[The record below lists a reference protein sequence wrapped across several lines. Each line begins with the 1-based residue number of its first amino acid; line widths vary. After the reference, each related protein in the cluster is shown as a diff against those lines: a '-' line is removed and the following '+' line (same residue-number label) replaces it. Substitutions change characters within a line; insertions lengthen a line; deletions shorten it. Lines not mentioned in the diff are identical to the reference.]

1 MEVDGDALGASSAAA
16 AATAAP
22 SSSLWH
28 SSVFPFLQTF
38 WAEQSR
44 PASLGALLTI
54 AFISGWTMLRIAS
67 STCRRSDGYQNLDEE
82 RAAALLRAQRE
93 AEAEVDEY
101 EAALDVARAEA
112 ARAVTEA
119 ERARAKAQYDAVAA
133 ARREAARAAAA
144 ASLERAEKA
153 LAFVRREAGKR
164 AAAYRAHMKQS
175 LALPALLEEGVMPGS
190 GHSSIK
196 AKIPN
201 FKCEAQPVRT
211 GGVLTSPGRVRVPPS
226 PCASVRGATPS
237 SGQSPLGKAGGGGAA
252 SGGGGWGLGWGSN
265 LFLLPSL
272 YSQPASARPVQTPWQ
287 LSKLLAQRAF
297 QWVTPRDTPTA
308 PDTRPPARPLTHSY
322 TSPPARRPISERG
335 GSRSARGRLFGR
347 SPRRGSPSPDG
358 PRGRRSPSR
367 SPSPGPFI
375 PRVRKSAPTEAEK
388 AAKRRRNYNILGDLS
403 LDKGGVDSVP
413 EQIRAALHAR
423 KVRVIDLFR
432 QLDDGARAPAPATR
446 RDMEGERAA
455 LRAARDAYATHTHAY
470 TRTRLPWSSL
480 VVPSREA
487 RCVHTTVRRRQCA
500 VAGSLSFSAASRDCV
515 PTRHPC
521 VYTCASSRAD
531 LSGQISAVE
540 FLKAM
545 REFGLQAP
553 ADAIAAVFQSFDPDG
568 SNSIEYAEL
577 HQLLI
582 RSVQKHPRLAPL
594 KTKAENKVE
603 IRKSPVKK
611 KNSNLLGDLHLAGE
625 RKGGVV
631 DDTMPDRI
639 REALH
644 KGYVR
649 VIDLFRQFDDECAPP
664 RAHERP
670 PILAPPLPSP
680 SPRHRA
686 EHSAH
691 LHTPPHMTPPTCTSP
706 PVPLSSPRS
715 SAHAPASAGSARTH
729 ARTHTRCPRH
739 PLCASTRTTP
749 CPHVPRTNT
758 PRAHTSPTYTPRG
771 ERSRVP

>member
-1 MEVDGDALGASSAAA
+1 M
-16 AATAAP
+16 
-22 SSSLWH
+22 
-28 SSVFPFLQTF
+28 
-38 WAEQSR
+38 
-44 PASLGALLTI
+44 
-54 AFISGWTMLRIAS
+54 
-67 STCRRSDGYQNLDEE
+67 
-82 RAAALLRAQRE
+82 
-93 AEAEVDEY
+93 
-101 EAALDVARAEA
+101 
-112 ARAVTEA
+112 
-119 ERARAKAQYDAVAA
+119 
-133 ARREAARAAAA
+133 
-144 ASLERAEKA
+144 
-153 LAFVRREAGKR
+153 
-164 AAAYRAHMKQS
+164 
-175 LALPALLEEGVMPGS
+175 
-190 GHSSIK
+190 
-196 AKIPN
+196 
-201 FKCEAQPVRT
+201 
-211 GGVLTSPGRVRVPPS
+211 
-226 PCASVRGATPS
+226 
-237 SGQSPLGKAGGGGAA
+237 
-252 SGGGGWGLGWGSN
+252 
-265 LFLLPSL
+265 
-272 YSQPASARPVQTPWQ
+272 
-287 LSKLLAQRAF
+287 
-297 QWVTPRDTPTA
+297 
-308 PDTRPPARPLTHSY
+308 
-322 TSPPARRPISERG
+322 
-335 GSRSARGRLFGR
+335 
-347 SPRRGSPSPDG
+347 
-358 PRGRRSPSR
+358 
-367 SPSPGPFI
+367 
-375 PRVRKSAPTEAEK
+375 
-388 AAKRRRNYNILGDLS
+388 
-403 LDKGGVDSVP
+403 
-413 EQIRAALHAR
+413 
-423 KVRVIDLFR
+423 
-432 QLDDGARAPAPATR
+432 
-446 RDMEGERAA
+446 
-455 LRAARDAYATHTHAY
+455 
-470 TRTRLPWSSL
+470 
-480 VVPSREA
+480 
-487 RCVHTTVRRRQCA
+487 HTTVRRRQCA

-706 PVPLSSPRS
+706 PVPLI
-715 SAHAPASAGSARTH
+715 PAQLRTCPSLCWKRTH
-729 ARTHTRCPRH
+729 ARTHAHAMPATPSVCLHPHNTVPPRPTHKH
-739 PLCASTRTTP
+739 PP
-749 CPHVPRTNT
+749 CPHIPYIH
-758 PRAHTSPTYTPRG
+758 PPWRALACAVIIIMP
-771 ERSRVP
+771 